1 MFESPTD
8 RLDELKDYEFKS
20 LVEALDQGSW
30 DDYTD
35 EHEEKP
41 PGWVV
46 DWSIHLETDGIYSL
60 TGLDAMSTHLNWI
73 GDRRSNC
80 YHLYAEGMDDTFI
93 TKSINTS
100 VLKISDKILW
110 PLVKEDLQGIGD
122 SVLYG
127 EFDINPRWISADNIS
142 SYLSNLM
149 KGQGITH
156 LKGGKGPTLEEWLA
170 KQLHP

>member
-20 LVEALDQGSW
+20 LIDGLEQESW

-41 PGWVV
+41 PTWVV
-46 DWSIHLETDGIYSL
+46 EWAKHLETDYFYSL
-60 TGLDAMSTHLNWI
+60 TGTDPIWTYLNGI
-73 GDRRSNC
+73 SDRKNNC
-80 YHLYAEGMDDTFI
+80 YYLYTQGSDFTFI
-93 TKSINTS
+93 TKRVDTS
-100 VLKISDKILW
+100 DQELSGELLW
-110 PLVKEDLQGIGD
+110 PSVKEDLREIGD

-127 EFDINPRWISADNIS
+127 EFDINPSWISADNIS
-142 SYLSNLM
+142 EYLRDLM
-149 KGQGITH
+149 KAHSMTH

-170 KQLHP
+170 EKYSK